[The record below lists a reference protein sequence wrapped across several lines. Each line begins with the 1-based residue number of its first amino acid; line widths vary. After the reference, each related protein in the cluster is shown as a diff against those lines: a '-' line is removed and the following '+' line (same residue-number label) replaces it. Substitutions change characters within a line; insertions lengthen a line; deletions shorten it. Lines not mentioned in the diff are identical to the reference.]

1 MARLAQDIRRTTDE
15 ARQELFRTL
24 SRGTLRGRLRWGN
37 RAART
42 AVLVFTLAM
51 VAAGFAIFAS
61 FVFANL
67 VFHIN
72 PGL

>member
-1 MARLAQDIRRTTDE
+1 MARLAQDIRRVTDE
-15 ARQELFRTL
+15 ARQELVQDL
-24 SRGTLRGRLRWGN
+24 SRGTPRGLARWGN

-42 AVLVFTLAM
+42 VILTLTLAM

-67 VFHIN
+67 LVHIN